1 MKQLHLKALT
11 PLPYR
16 SKEAINRLR
25 VNLSYCGTQYKR
37 IMITSSV
44 PGEGKS
50 FTSVNLWRAMAET
63 GKHVLLIDTDIRRSM
78 LRSNYQISVGGDQQP
93 VGLVNYL
100 AGQVPLEEVVY
111 STDIPNADII
121 PVFHNMDNPT
131 LLLNSPEFGTMV
143 ETVTDQYDYVF
154 IDTPPLDS
162 VSDGLQIAPH
172 CDGALLVVHCGST
185 PRKLVDSSIKQLETI
200 GCPLIGTVLNQVEIS
215 KASYYYRYSRY
226 GYYNNYYQTD
236 KAD

>member
-1 MKQLHLKALT
+1 MKQLQMKAMQS
-11 PLPYR
+11 LPYR

-25 VNLSYCGTQYKR
+25 VNLSYCGARYKR

-50 FTSVNLWRAMAET
+50 FTSVYLWRAMAET
-63 GKHVLLIDTDIRRSM
+63 GKHVLLIDADIRRST
-78 LRSNYQISVGGDQQP
+78 LRSRYQMSVGREQHP

-100 AGQVPLEEVVY
+100 AGQVPLKEIIY
-111 STDIPNADII
+111 STDIPGADII
-121 PVFHNMDNPT
+121 PVFRNIANPT
-131 LLLNSPEFGTMV
+131 LLLTSPAFGTMI
-143 ETVTDQYDYVF
+143 ESLSEQYDYIF

-200 GCPLIGTVLNQVEIS
+200 NCPLVGTVLNQVEMR
-215 KASYYYRYSRY
+215 KTSYYYRYSRY
-226 GYYNNYYQTD
+226 GYYNKYYRNEKGD
-236 KAD
+236 